1 MYFQNL
7 CDLKMEKV
15 KIYDLAISYEKIYRN
30 VKYLR
35 LEFKT
40 GKLRL
45 ILQKNCKD
53 DKYKVD
59 EILRRHKNWIYN
71 NAKAIE
77 DAKDYAKNNAMTNP
91 AEKRSIRKLMAIVH
105 FYARKFSNEIK
116 ADATYVCFR
125 KMMSKW
131 GSCSARKV
139 LTFNTHLK
147 YLPEELIQYV
157 VFHEVLH
164 LKEGKHSKKFW
175 EIIEEKFKNHKVY
188 EKEMLAYW
196 FLMEK

>member
-1 MYFQNL
+1 
-7 CDLKMEKV
+7 MEKV
-15 KIYDLAISYEKIYRN
+15 KIYDLAIPYEKIYRN
-30 VKYLR
+30 VKYHR

-59 EILRRHKNWIYN
+59 KILERHKNWIYN

-77 DAKDYAKNNAMTNP
+77 DAKDYAKNNAMNNLVK
-91 AEKRSIRKLMAIVH
+91 KRGIRKLNAIVIH
-105 FYARKFSNEIK
+105 YVKKFSDEINTEVK
-116 ADATYVCFR
+116 HLCFR
-125 KMMSKW
+125 KMVSKW
-131 GSCSARKV
+131 GSCSANGKI
-139 LTFNTHLK
+139 TFNTYLK

-164 LKEGKHSKKFW
+164 LKEKNHSKKFW
-175 EIIEEKFKNHKVY
+175 EITGEKFKNHKVY
-188 EKEMLAYW
+188 EKEMLAYG
-196 FLMEK
+196 FLMEKRHIKF

>member
-1 MYFQNL
+1 
-7 CDLKMEKV
+7 MEKV

-30 VKYLR
+30 VKYPR

-45 ILQKNCKD
+45 ILQKNYKD

-59 EILRRHKNWIYN
+59 KILERHKNWIYN

-77 DAKDYAKNNAMTNP
+77 DAKDYAKNNAMTNLT
-91 AEKRSIRKLMAIVH
+91 EKRSIRKLRAIVN
-105 FYARKFSNEIK
+105 FYIGKFSDGTK
-116 ADATYVCFR
+116 QDVTYIRFR
-125 KMMSKW
+125 KMRSKW
-131 GSCSARKV
+131 GSCSTKGG
-139 LTFNTHLK
+139 LTFNTCLK

-164 LKEGKHSKKFW
+164 LKERKHSKKFW
-175 EIIEEKFKNHKVY
+175 EIIEEKFKNHNCY

-196 FLMEK
+196 FLMKKGQVKF